1 MCCLG
6 RQPQGRWCARSMQA
20 TLASMLAQASLW
32 RGLTQWLLRAAAA
45 RSLPC
50 SLNAGSAGFYAGA
63 SHPVAR
69 AARVLPRRQL
79 QCCCRARLT
88 RAALASTLARATLCG
103 ARPSV
108 CCLGRRLRG
117 RCCACSTRTVLASTL
132 ARATLWRKAARVLLR
147 AAAARS
153 LPCSLDAGS
162 AGFYAG
168 ASHPVARAAR
178 VLPRRQLQCCCRARL
193 TRAALASTLARATL
207 CGARPSVCCLGRRL
221 RGRCCAC
228 STRTVLA
235 STLARATLWRKAA
248 RVLLRAAASGR
259 CCARSTQATLAS
271 TLARA
276 TLWRGSLRL
285 LPS

>member
-1 MCCLG
+1 M
-6 RQPQGRWCARSMQA
+6 
-20 TLASMLAQASLW
+20 
-32 RGLTQWLLRAAAA
+32 LLRAAAA
-45 RSLPC
+45 R
-50 SLNAGSAGFYAGA
+50 
-63 SHPVAR
+63 
-69 AARVLPRRQL
+69 
-79 QCCCRARLT
+79 T
-88 RAALASTLARATLCG
+88 
-103 ARPSV
+103 
-108 CCLGRRLRG
+108 
-117 RCCACSTRTVLASTL
+117 
-132 ARATLWRKAARVLLR
+132 
-147 AAAARS
+147 

-276 TLWRGSLRL
+276 SLWRGSTRL
-285 LPS
+285 LLERRLQDPCHARSTRAALASTLARATLWREAARVLPRAAALRSLLCSLNAGNAGFYAGASHPVARVDAIAA